1 VAGLVGGAVGR
12 RSRREERTLP
22 MGNTSRRRL
31 LTGLAGAGTSL
42 ALAVELLPE
51 ARSALAAASPTPSTS
66 ASGNI
71 GQVDAPTWSFAL
83 RTFDNPYT
91 GKLQFPSTIPNGSRV
106 VRAEVIIINA
116 SDQPL
121 DFQATN
127 VHLLDS
133 EGTEYP
139 AGNAQGG
146 EPKLV
151 SQTLPNGER
160 SRGSVWFIV
169 PNSAE
174 LASVRF
180 YPPSPQM
187 TIPLP
192 SK

>member
-1 VAGLVGGAVGR
+1 MAN
-12 RSRREERTLP
+12 S
-22 MGNTSRRRL
+22 SRRRL
-31 LTGLAGAGTSL
+31 LTTVVGASTGF
-42 ALAVELLPE
+42 ALAVDADAN
-51 ARSALAAASPTPSTS
+51 ARRAFAATPTATPASS
-66 ASGNI
+66 ASGAI
-71 GQVDAPTWSFAL
+71 GQADAPTWSFAL

-91 GKLQFPSTIPNGSRV
+91 GKLQFPAAVPSGSRV

-121 DFQATN
+121 DFQSSN
-127 VHLLDS
+127 VHLIDS
-133 EGTEYP
+133 EGTEYT

-169 PNSAE
+169 PNSSE
-174 LASVRF
+174 LVTIRF
-180 YPPSPQM
+180 YAPSPQLNV
-187 TIPLP
+187 PLP

>member
-1 VAGLVGGAVGR
+1 MA
-12 RSRREERTLP
+12 
-22 MGNTSRRRL
+22 NTSRRRL
-31 LTGLAGAGTSL
+31 LTTVVGASTGF
-42 ALAVELLPE
+42 ALAVDGAAEE
-51 ARSALAAASPTPSTS
+51 RRVLAATSSPTPATS
-66 ASGNI
+66 ATGVI

-83 RTFDNPYT
+83 RTYDNPYT
-91 GKLQFPSTIPNGSRV
+91 GKLQFPAAVPSGSRV

-121 DFQATN
+121 DFQASN
-127 VHLLDS
+127 VHLVDS
-133 EGTEYP
+133 EGTEYA

-169 PNSAE
+169 PNSTE
-174 LASVRF
+174 LVSIRF
-180 YPPSPQM
+180 YAPSPKLNV
-187 TIPLP
+187 PLP